1 MKKKLT
7 EEIEKLQR
15 KMMTTGTI
23 LTVVSAI
30 GLYAWAFGIQ
40 IVHPAIYIMG
50 IIMGNGFFCTACA
63 SMIDKRN

>member
-15 KMMTTGTI
+15 KMMATGTI

-30 GLYAWAFGIQ
+30 GLYAWAFGVKT
-40 IVHPAIYIMG
+40 VHPTIYVMSMIMG
-50 IIMGNGFFCTACA
+50 IGFFCTACA
-63 SMIDKRN
+63 YKIRGLK

>member
-15 KMMTTGTI
+15 KMMATGTI

-30 GLYAWAFGIQ
+30 GLYAWAFGVKT
-40 IVHPAIYIMG
+40 VHPTIYVMSMIMG
-50 IIMGNGFFCTACA
+50 
-63 SMIDKRN
+63 

>member
-30 GLYAWAFGIQ
+30 GLYTWAFGVK
-40 IVHPAIYIMG
+40 IVHPAIYVMGMIMG
-50 IIMGNGFFCTACA
+50 IGWFCTACTDR
-63 SMIDKRN
+63 IRRLK

>member
-23 LTVVSAI
+23 LTVISSI
-30 GLYAWAFGIQ
+30 GLYACAFGVKA
-40 IVHPAIYIMG
+40 VHPTIYVMGMIMG
-50 IIMGNGFFCTACA
+50 IGFFCTACVDR
-63 SMIDKRN
+63 IRRLK